1 MLKRF
6 PNDHLINVI
15 IQKIKIYLNYSIK
28 QMQRNSFYTKNNGW
42 FDNISRKVKQGLL
55 KKTKLTFSVIVL
67 SKNKQS
73 LF

>member
-1 MLKRF
+1 MLKTF

-28 QMQRNSFYTKNNGW
+28 QMQRNSFYTKNNEW